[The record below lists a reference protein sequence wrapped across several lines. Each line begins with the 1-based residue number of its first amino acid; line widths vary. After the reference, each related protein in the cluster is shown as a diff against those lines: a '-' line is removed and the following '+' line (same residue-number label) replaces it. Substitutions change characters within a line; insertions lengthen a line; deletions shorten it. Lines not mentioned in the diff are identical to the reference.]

1 MNEES
6 LAPDPCPMAIAEESV
21 YAALRQVNDP
31 ELFVN
36 IVDLGLVYEVQVAQR
51 GRTSD
56 ILIKMTMTSPA
67 CPAGPQL
74 VQEVKDALADLGEEI
89 GTVNVELVLSPPW
102 TPDRMT
108 DDARD
113 QLGMY

>member
-1 MNEES
+1 M
-6 LAPDPCPMAIAEESV
+6 PIAEESI

-36 IVDLGLVYEVQVAQR
+36 IVDLGLVYEVRVTER
-51 GRTSD
+51 EGKTD
-56 ILIKMTMTSPA
+56 VLVKMALTTPA
-67 CPAGPQL
+67 CPSAPEL
-74 VQEVKDALADLGEEI
+74 IREVKDAVSDLGEEV
-89 GTVNVELVLSPPW
+89 GRVEVEIVRSPPW

-113 QLGMY
+113 QLGMF